1 MPRSVKKG
9 PFVDEHLMKKVDD
22 MNKKGEKKVVR
33 TWSRRSTIVPGHAGA
48 YDRGARRAQARP
60 RVRLRVHGRAQA
72 RANSRRRAPS
82 APTRAMSD
90 GRGRGRCRSR
100 RATMKYVRTSPRK
113 MRRVVDL
120 IRGEHVEEA
129 RRILRFSSLGASN
142 DVEKLLNSAIANAE
156 QNPGVIA
163 ENLVVARGWVDQ
175 GPTLKRFRPRAYG
188 RATRVRKRTA
198 HVTLVVETIGDEG

>member
-9 PFVDEHLMKKVDD
+9 PFVDEHLMVKIDD
-22 MNKKGEKKVVR
+22 MNKRGDKRVVK
-33 TWSRRSTIVPGHAGA
+33 TWSRRSTVVPDMVGHTIA
-48 YDRGARRAQARP
+48 
-60 RVRLRVHGRAQA
+60 VHDGRKHVPVFV
-72 RANSRRRAPS
+72 SES
-82 APTRAMSD
+82 MVGHKLGEFAPTRTF
-90 GRGRGRCRSR
+90 RSHAR
-100 RATMKYVRTSPRK
+100 DERRTGARQMPQSRATMKYVRTSPRK

-198 HVTLVVETIGDEG
+198 HVTLVVETIGDV